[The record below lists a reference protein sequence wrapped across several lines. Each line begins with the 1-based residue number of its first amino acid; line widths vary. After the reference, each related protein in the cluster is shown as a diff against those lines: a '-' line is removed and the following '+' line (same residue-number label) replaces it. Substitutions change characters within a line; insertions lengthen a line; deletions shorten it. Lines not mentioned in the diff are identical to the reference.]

1 MKHPQVCSS
10 QLLGGTSLL
19 FVAQTVSWTVSLRY
33 GGVETYL
40 TSFRQAKRSRR
51 LRKSDVG
58 IKHFA

>member
-19 FVAQTVSWTVSLRY
+19 FVAQTVSLRY

-51 LRKSDVG
+51 VRKSDVG
-58 IKHFA
+58 IKQFA

>member
-19 FVAQTVSWTVSLRY
+19 FVARTVSLRY

-51 LRKSDVG
+51 VRKSDVG
-58 IKHFA
+58 IKQFA